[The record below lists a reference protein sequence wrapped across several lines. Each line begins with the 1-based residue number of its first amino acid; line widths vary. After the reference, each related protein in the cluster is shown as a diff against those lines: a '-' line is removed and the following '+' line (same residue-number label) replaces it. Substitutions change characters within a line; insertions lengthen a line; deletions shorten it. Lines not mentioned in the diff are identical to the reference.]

1 MKRHQALNSVPPMA
15 REQKLAASAQA
26 MKREKK
32 TAMLLVI
39 ARAELV
45 ALLARSLVLK

>member
-1 MKRHQALNSVPPMA
+1 
-15 REQKLAASAQA
+15 
-26 MKREKK
+26 MKREMK
-32 TAMLLVI
+32 TARLLVI